1 MSGTY
6 QPGTRVSEFVLEAPI
21 GLGSF
26 GEVWSARHHMWENER
41 VAIKLPTT
49 PEYVRYLQREGG
61 FAHGLRHP
69 NIVRVIG
76 VDPYAEIPYLVMELV
91 NGPSLRRA
99 ITDAPTGLPIP
110 VCITIARG
118 VLSAMEAAHTANIL
132 HRDLKPSNVL
142 LNLNGTPLAELE
154 EDQVKVVDFGL
165 GLGQPDMMRSIAQS
179 MSLERDNK
187 LVGTLAYLA
196 PELRD
201 GAVAWDA
208 RGDLYAIGVMLFE
221 MLTGERPVGAE
232 LPSTVRAETPAALDE
247 VFRRLYARQ
256 DRRYESAK
264 AALDDLTQ
272 RTTRRAI
279 PPPPPLP
286 PEFTSQGGKR
296 CPSCSA
302 IANRDDQFCIKC
314 GYQLTPQVRRCP
326 SCQAFP
332 SPRDRFCIFCG
343 AQLSGV
349 LT

>member
-1 MSGTY
+1 MTATY
-6 QPGTRVSEFVLEAPI
+6 QPGTRVSEFVLEQPI
-21 GLGSF
+21 GVGSF
-26 GEVWSARHHMWENER
+26 GEVWSARHHMWGDER

-91 NGPSLRRA
+91 NGPSLRQA
-99 ITDAPTGLPIP
+99 LTAAPAGLPTGVAISVL
-110 VCITIARG
+110 RG
-118 VLSAMEAAHTANIL
+118 VLNAMEAAHAANIL

-142 LNLNGTPLAELE
+142 LDLNGKPVDELE
-154 EDQVKVVDFGL
+154 DSAVKVVDFGL
-165 GLGQPDMMRSIAQS
+165 GLGQTDMLRSIAQS

-232 LPSTVRAETPAALDE
+232 LPSTFRPDTPAALDE
-247 VFRRLYARQ
+247 IFRRLYARH
-256 DRRYESAK
+256 DRRYDSAR

-272 RTTRRAI
+272 RTARRT

-286 PEFTSQGGKR
+286 PEFTKQGGKR
-296 CPSCSA
+296 CPSCQGICA
-302 IANRDDQFCIKC
+302 REDQFCTKC
-314 GYQLTPQVRRCP
+314 GYQLVPQARRCP

-332 SPRDRFCIFCG
+332 GPRDKFCIYCG
-343 AQLSGV
+343 AH
-349 LT
+349 LTGALT